1 MRAPLVIS
9 KEKSWWRIHSDQCS
23 LQLFTFQ
30 IFDYAIGHW
39 FQKPAEHVMGSVM
52 CCPGCFSVFRCKAIN
67 DVLPIYSTEV
77 SHRVIGCA
85 PRVICFA
92 QSWSEWGGVGWGGGS
107 GGEEWICGW

>member
-1 MRAPLVIS
+1 MRAPLVII
-9 KEKSWWRIHSDQCS
+9 KEKSWWRIHSDRCS

-77 SHRVIGCA
+77 SHRGDWL
-85 PRVICFA
+85 RT
-92 QSWSEWGGVGWGGGS
+92 VGDMLCTVLEQVG
-107 GGEEWICGW
+107 